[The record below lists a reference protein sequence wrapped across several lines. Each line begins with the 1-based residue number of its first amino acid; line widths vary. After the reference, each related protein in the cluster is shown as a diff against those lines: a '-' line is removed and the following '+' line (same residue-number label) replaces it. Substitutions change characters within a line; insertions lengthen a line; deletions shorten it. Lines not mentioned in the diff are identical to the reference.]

1 MRFIIIQPIKH
12 FSSSEKLEIGDV
24 AFITENRK
32 PVRNQALAYYR
43 EVVKRKS
50 VRVNAFERVEKVQ
63 KMEKFFRLKRQSVT
77 EVKKCI

>member
-1 MRFIIIQPIKH
+1 MPFIIIRHIKH
-12 FSSSEKLEIGDV
+12 FSSSEKLEIGEV

-32 PVRNQALAYYR
+32 PFRNQALAYYR

-63 KMEKFFRLKRQSVT
+63 KMEKFFRLKRQNVT
-77 EVKKCI
+77 EVKKYI